1 MRPPE
6 PYAVSVYV
14 CGAVRQSN
22 GKLPSPSGGRLSP
35 PLVIATRTA
44 SVVSQTTLK
53 EPERLKA
60 FQQMEQRLVGE
71 SVGRLELDDRLVLRL
86 HADLDDATAG
96 APTAGIRGA
105 NSFNLRERLRDVLG
119 LLPADTSA
127 VITLN
132 AELRPLLETL
142 VEALGPDE
150 VKLLNDTIRD
160 VSRYSPAFKVDSLP
174 ALLAHLDRT
183 LGDELTV
190 ALRPVDHAIPPG
202 NQPLPALAFLLRV
215 QDAAAWG
222 ALDNAVV
229 AGYKALGLDPERDI
243 EQIVVAGSPRG
254 TRGEGG
260 IVLALG
266 RFDRAKLS
274 RAIETEKKGVTS
286 KAVGGVTAY
295 LFNEGQRGAGAVA
308 FLDDRTLVVGTQA
321 AVEGAIQSAA
331 EGGKSLRRNET
342 ILRLLEQVR
351 PDATFWMV
359 GDQSVLENLPKNVPS
374 GGQQLALAGLR
385 NVSVS
390 GDLEPAISVEINGE
404 AQDEASAKN
413 LADVVRGLVALA
425 SLQAS
430 QRPELKELAAAV
442 SVASDA
448 QRVRVSARFP
458 YELLDQLHKQAG
470 AGKPGAEDGAAR

>member
-1 MRPPE
+1 MT
-6 PYAVSVYV
+6 S
-14 CGAVRQSN
+14 
-22 GKLPSPSGGRLSP
+22 K
-35 PLVIATRTA
+35 
-44 SVVSQTTLK
+44 
-53 EPERLKA
+53 
-60 FQQMEQRLVGE
+60 
-71 SVGRLELDDRLVLRL
+71 RLVL
-86 HADLDDATAG
+86 AAAG
-96 APTAGIRGA
+96 VAGLGA
-105 NSFNLRERLRDVLG
+105 AVGLGVLYTG
-119 LLPADTSA
+119 SARAAVGPLPGEALLLPADARFVGGVDVKRLTQSA
-127 VITLN
+127 FWAKYVHGRL
-132 AELRPLLETL
+132 EQRPQAFRDLEEKT
-142 VEALGPDE
+142 
-150 VKLLNDTIRD
+150 
-160 VSRYSPAFKVDSLP
+160 
-174 ALLAHLDRT
+174 
-183 LGDELTV
+183 
-190 ALRPVDHAIPPG
+190 
-202 NQPLPALAFLLRV
+202 
-215 QDAAAWG
+215 
-222 ALDNAVV
+222 
-229 AGYKALGLDPERDI
+229 GLDPERDI

-359 GDQSVLENLPKNVPS
+359 GDQSVLENLPQNVPS
-374 GGQQLALAGLR
+374 GGQQVALAGLR